1 MNLDLISSSAIFKN
15 EKTAIINGR
24 GSHAY
29 IIEGIQGIGKM
40 SFALASSCVHFCL
53 SEEKPCFKCAGCRK
67 VMEGIHP
74 DVHIISPEKNILRV
88 DQVRD
93 VLSTVYETPYEGK
106 SKIYIFEKFHLA
118 NEQAQNALLKTLE
131 EPPKAVTFFLLAENA
146 LALLPT
152 VRSRCKKLRLTEF
165 SKEEIALQLEKMF
178 PQNDRIKYALEN
190 CSGNMGTAVKLI
202 EDEDFIDLSQ
212 IADEIIKSL
221 EKPSHTRLSMIFEKE
236 KDRLIPL
243 LEILE
248 SKFFDIFRS
257 SQSEGDMLKI
267 KAVEDAL
274 TAKKKNV
281 NTGLICD
288 NLAYTLAKGGNKWQR

>member
-1 MNLDLISSSAIFKN
+1 MLNVFIDTNIFLN
-15 EKTAIINGR
+15 FY
-24 GSHAY
+24 S
-29 IIEGIQGIGKM
+29 
-40 SFALASSCVHFCL
+40 L
-53 SEEKPCFKCAGCRK
+53 SEKSIE
-67 VMEGIHP
+67 E
-74 DVHIISPEKNILRV
+74 
-88 DQVRD
+88 
-93 VLSTVYETPYEGK
+93 LS
-106 SKIYIFEKFHLA
+106 
-118 NEQAQNALLKTLE
+118 
-131 EPPKAVTFFLLAENA
+131 
-146 LALLPT
+146 
-152 VRSRCKKLRLTEF
+152 KL
-165 SKEEIALQLEKMF
+165 I
-178 PQNDRIKYALEN
+178 
-190 CSGNMGTAVKLI
+190 KLI

>member
-29 IIEGIQGIGKM
+29 VIEGIQGIGKM